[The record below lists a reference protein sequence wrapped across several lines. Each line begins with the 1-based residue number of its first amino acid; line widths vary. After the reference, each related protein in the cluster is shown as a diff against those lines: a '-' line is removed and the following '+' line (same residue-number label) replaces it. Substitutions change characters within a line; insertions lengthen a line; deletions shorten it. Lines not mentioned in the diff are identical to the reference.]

1 MKIKKHYVDYI
12 SFHPMGTCHMGKDPK
27 KSVINQD
34 LESHEVHGLFVCDA
48 SILPTSTLVNPQLT
62 IMAFATR
69 LGFWL
74 KENREK
80 YL

>member
-1 MKIKKHYVDYI
+1 
-12 SFHPMGTCHMGKDPK
+12 MGTCRMGKDPK
-27 KSVINQD
+27 KSVVNRE
-34 LESHEVHGLFVCDA
+34 LESHEVKGLFICDA
-48 SILPTSTLVNPQLT
+48 SILPTSTLVNPQMT

-74 KENREK
+74 KENREQ